1 MNDTS
6 KARIFIKDN
15 IDTMSRK
22 DMLKKLYLI
31 TNLSKA
37 TLQNLI
43 KERVGLEHIAAEKIE
58 RKDGRK
64 AKELIESLI
73 DKKSESEIIDYI
85 VENTRLNELSA
96 EAIYLY
102 VKKEREDKPKKVVKV
117 EKVEEVKY
125 KGRRRAFFRFDDSKL
140 YRRVYE

>member
-1 MNDTS
+1 MNDTT
-6 KARIFIKDN
+6 KARKFIKDN

-22 DMLKKLYLI
+22 DMLKKLYII

-43 KERVGLEHIAAEKIE
+43 KERVGLENIAAEKIE

-73 DKKSESEIIDYI
+73 DEKSEAEIIDYI

-102 VKKEREDKPKKVVKV
+102 VKKKREDKPKKVVV
-117 EKVEEVKY
+117 EEKVEEIKF
-125 KGRRRAFFRFDDSKL
+125 KGRRRQFFRFDDSKL
-140 YRRVYE
+140 YRRAYE

>member
-1 MNDTS
+1 MNDTT
-6 KARIFIKDN
+6 KARKFIKDN
-15 IDTMSRK
+15 IDTMNRK
-22 DMLKKLYLI
+22 EMLKKLYLI

-43 KERVGLEHIAAEKIE
+43 KERVGLENIAAEKIE

-73 DKKSESEIIDYI
+73 DKKSEAEIIDYI
-85 VENTRLNELSA
+85 VANTRLNELSA

-102 VKKEREDKPKKVVKV
+102 VKKERININM
-117 EKVEEVKY
+117 
-125 KGRRRAFFRFDDSKL
+125 RCI
-140 YRRVYE
+140 

>member
-1 MNDTS
+1 MNDTT
-6 KARIFIKDN
+6 KARKFIKDN

-22 DMLKKLYLI
+22 EMLKKLYVL

-43 KERVGLEHIAAEKIE
+43 KERVGLENIAVEKIE

-73 DKKSESEIIDYI
+73 DKKCESEIIDYI

-102 VKKEREDKPKKVVKV
+102 VKKEREDKPKKIVKE
-117 EKVEEVKY
+117 EKIEEIKY
-125 KGRRRAFFRFDDSKL
+125 KGIKRQFFRFDVSNL
-140 YRRVYE
+140 WRNV

>member
-43 KERVGLEHIAAEKIE
+43 KERVGLENIAAEKIE

-102 VKKEREDKPKKVVKV
+102 VKKEREDKPKKVVKE
-117 EKVEEVKY
+117 EKVEEVKF
-125 KGRRRAFFRFDDSKL
+125 KGRRRAFFRFDDMKEF
-140 YRRVYE
+140 YV

>member
-1 MNDTS
+1 MNDTT
-6 KARIFIKDN
+6 KARKFIKDN

-22 DMLKKLYLI
+22 EMLKKLYII

-43 KERVGLEHIAAEKIE
+43 KERVGLENIAAEKIQ

-102 VKKEREDKPKKVVKV
+102 VKKEREDKSKKIIKK
-117 EKVEEVKY
+117 EKVEEIKF

>member
-1 MNDTS
+1 MNDTT
-6 KARIFIKDN
+6 KARKFIKDN

-22 DMLKKLYLI
+22 EMLKKLYII

-43 KERVGLEHIAAEKIE
+43 KERVGLEHIAAEKIQ

-73 DKKSESEIIDYI
+73 DEKSESEIIDYI

-102 VKKEREDKPKKVVKV
+102 VKKEREDKPKKIIKK
-117 EKVEEVKY
+117 EKVEEIKY
-125 KGRRRAFFRFDDSKL
+125 KGIKRQFFRFDDSKL

>member
-1 MNDTS
+1 MNDTT
-6 KARIFIKDN
+6 KARKFIKDN

-22 DMLKKLYLI
+22 EMLKNLYVL

-43 KERVGLEHIAAEKIE
+43 KERVGLEHIAEEKIE

-73 DKKSESEIIDYI
+73 DEKSEAEIINYI

-102 VKKEREDKPKKVVKV
+102 VKKEREDKPKKVAAK
-117 EKVEEVKY
+117 EKVEEIKY
-125 KGRRRAFFRFDDSKL
+125 KGIKRQFFRFDVSNL
-140 YRRVYE
+140 WR

>member
-1 MNDTS
+1 MNDTT
-6 KARIFIKDN
+6 KARKFIKDN

-22 DMLKKLYLI
+22 EMLKKLYII

-73 DKKSESEIIDYI
+73 DKKSEAEIIDYI

-102 VKKEREDKPKKVVKV
+102 VKKEREDKPKKVVKK
-117 EKVEEVKY
+117 EKVEEIKY
-125 KGRRRAFFRFDDSKL
+125 KGIKRQFFRFDVSNL
-140 YRRVYE
+140 WRNV

>member
-1 MNDTS
+1 MNDTT
-6 KARIFIKDN
+6 KARKFIKDN

-22 DMLKKLYLI
+22 EMLKKLYII

-43 KERVGLEHIAAEKIE
+43 KERVGLENIAEEKIE

-73 DKKSESEIIDYI
+73 DKKSEAEIIDYI

-102 VKKEREDKPKKVVKV
+102 VKKEREDKPKKVINE

-125 KGRRRAFFRFDDSKL
+125 KGIKRQFFRFDVSNL
-140 YRRVYE
+140 WRNVNG

>member
-1 MNDTS
+1 MNDTT
-6 KARIFIKDN
+6 KARKFIKEN
-15 IDTMSRK
+15 IDTMNRK
-22 DMLKKLYLI
+22 EMLKKLYLI

-43 KERVGLEHIAAEKIE
+43 KERVGLEHIAEEKIE

-73 DKKSESEIIDYI
+73 DKKSEAEIINYI
-85 VENTRLNELSA
+85 VKNTRLNELSA

-102 VKKEREDKPKKVVKV
+102 VKKEREDKPKKVIKE

-125 KGRRRAFFRFDDSKL
+125 KGIKRQFFRFDVSNL
-140 YRRVYE
+140 WRNVNG

>member
-1 MNDTS
+1 VNDTT
-6 KARIFIKDN
+6 KARKFIKDN
-15 IDTMSRK
+15 IDKMNRK
-22 DMLKKLYLI
+22 EMLKKLYVL

-43 KERVGLEHIAAEKIE
+43 KERVGLENIAVEKIE

-73 DKKSESEIIDYI
+73 DKKCESEIIDYI

-102 VKKEREDKPKKVVKV
+102 VKKEREDKPKKVVAK

>member
-1 MNDTS
+1 MNDTT
-6 KARIFIKDN
+6 KARKFIKDN

-22 DMLKKLYLI
+22 EMLKKLYII

-43 KERVGLEHIAAEKIE
+43 KERVGLENIAAEKIE

-73 DKKSESEIIDYI
+73 DEKSEAEIIDYI

-102 VKKEREDKPKKVVKV
+102 VKKEREDKPKKVAAK
-117 EKVEEVKY
+117 EKVEEIKY
-125 KGRRRAFFRFDDSKL
+125 KGIKRQFFRFDVSNL
-140 YRRVYE
+140 WRNV

>member
-1 MNDTS
+1 MNDTT
-6 KARIFIKDN
+6 KARKFIKDN

-22 DMLKKLYLI
+22 EMLKKLYII

-43 KERVGLEHIAAEKIE
+43 KERVGLEHVAEEKIE

-73 DKKSESEIIDYI
+73 DEKSESEIIDYI

-102 VKKEREDKPKKVVKV
+102 VKKEREDKPKKIVKE
-117 EKVEEVKY
+117 EKIEEIKF

>member
-1 MNDTS
+1 MNDTT
-6 KARIFIKDN
+6 KARKFIKDN

-22 DMLKKLYLI
+22 EMLKKLYVL

-73 DKKSESEIIDYI
+73 DKKSEAEIIDYI

-102 VKKEREDKPKKVVKV
+102 VKKEREDKPKKIVKE
-117 EKVEEVKY
+117 EKVEEIKY
-125 KGRRRAFFRFDDSKL
+125 KGIKRQFFRFDVSNL
-140 YRRVYE
+140 WRNV

>member
-1 MNDTS
+1 MNDTT
-6 KARIFIKDN
+6 KARKFIKDN

-22 DMLKKLYLI
+22 EMLKKLYII

-43 KERVGLEHIAAEKIE
+43 KERVGLENIAEEKIE

-73 DKKSESEIIDYI
+73 GEKSESEIIDYI

-102 VKKEREDKPKKVVKV
+102 VKKEREDKPKKIIKK
-117 EKVEEVKY
+117 EKVEEIKY
-125 KGRRRAFFRFDDSKL
+125 KGIKRQFFRFDDSKL

>member
-1 MNDTS
+1 MNDTT
-6 KARIFIKDN
+6 KARKFIKDN

-22 DMLKKLYLI
+22 EMLKKLYLI

-43 KERVGLEHIAAEKIE
+43 KERVGLENIAAEKIE

-73 DKKSESEIIDYI
+73 DKKSEAEIIDYI

-102 VKKEREDKPKKVVKV
+102 VKKEREDKPKKVVAK
-117 EKVEEVKY
+117 EKVEEIKY

>member
-1 MNDTS
+1 MNDTT
-6 KARIFIKDN
+6 KARKFIKDN

-22 DMLKKLYLI
+22 EMLKKLYII

-43 KERVGLEHIAAEKIE
+43 KERVGLEHIAEEKIQ

-73 DKKSESEIIDYI
+73 DKKSEAEIIDYI

-102 VKKEREDKPKKVVKV
+102 VKKEREDKPKKVVVK

-125 KGRRRAFFRFDDSKL
+125 KGIKRQFFRFDVSNLWRD
-140 YRRVYE
+140 V

>member
-1 MNDTS
+1 MNDTT
-6 KARIFIKDN
+6 KARKFIKDN
-15 IDTMSRK
+15 IDKMNRK
-22 DMLKKLYLI
+22 EMLKKLYVL

-43 KERVGLEHIAAEKIE
+43 KERVGLENIAVEKIE

-73 DKKSESEIIDYI
+73 DKKCESEIIDYI

-102 VKKEREDKPKKVVKV
+102 VKKEREDKPKKVVAK

>member
-1 MNDTS
+1 MNDTT
-6 KARIFIKDN
+6 KARKFIKDN

-22 DMLKKLYLI
+22 EMLKKLYII

-43 KERVGLEHIAAEKIE
+43 KERVGLENIAAEKIE

-102 VKKEREDKPKKVVKV
+102 VKKEREDKPKKVAAK
-117 EKVEEVKY
+117 EKVEEIKY
-125 KGRRRAFFRFDDSKL
+125 KGIKRQFFRFDDSKL
-140 YRRVYE
+140 YRRVHE

>member
-1 MNDTS
+1 MNDTT
-6 KARIFIKDN
+6 KARKFIKDN

-22 DMLKKLYLI
+22 DMLKKLYII

-43 KERVGLEHIAAEKIE
+43 KERVGLENIAAEKIE

-73 DKKSESEIIDYI
+73 DEKSEAEIIDYI

-102 VKKEREDKPKKVVKV
+102 VKKEREDKPKKIIKK
-117 EKVEEVKY
+117 EKVEEIKF
-125 KGRRRAFFRFDDSKL
+125 KGRRRQFFRFDDSKL

>member
-1 MNDTS
+1 MNDTT
-6 KARIFIKDN
+6 KARKFIKDN

-22 DMLKKLYLI
+22 DMLKKLYII

-43 KERVGLEHIAAEKIE
+43 KERVGLENIAEEKIE

-73 DKKSESEIIDYI
+73 GEKSESEIIDYI

-102 VKKEREDKPKKVVKV
+102 VKKEREDKPKKIIKK
-117 EKVEEVKY
+117 EKVEEIKF
-125 KGRRRAFFRFDDSKL
+125 KGRRREFFRFDDSKL
-140 YRRVYE
+140 YRWVHE

>member
-1 MNDTS
+1 MNDTT
-6 KARIFIKDN
+6 KARKFIKDN

-22 DMLKKLYLI
+22 EMLKKLYII

-43 KERVGLEHIAAEKIE
+43 KERVGLENIAAEKIE

-73 DKKSESEIIDYI
+73 DKKSEAEIIDYI

-102 VKKEREDKPKKVVKV
+102 VKKEREDKPKKIIKK
-117 EKVEEVKY
+117 EKVEEIKF

>member
-1 MNDTS
+1 MNDTT
-6 KARIFIKDN
+6 KARKFIKDN

-22 DMLKKLYLI
+22 EMLKKLYII

-43 KERVGLEHIAAEKIE
+43 KERVGLENIAAEKIE

-73 DKKSESEIIDYI
+73 DKKSEAEIINYI

-102 VKKEREDKPKKVVKV
+102 VKKEREDKPKKVVAK

>member
-1 MNDTS
+1 MNDTT
-6 KARIFIKDN
+6 KARKFIKDN

-22 DMLKKLYLI
+22 EMLKKLYII

-73 DKKSESEIIDYI
+73 DKKSEAEIIDYI

-102 VKKEREDKPKKVVKV
+102 VKKEREDKPKKIVKE
-117 EKVEEVKY
+117 EKIEEIKY
-125 KGRRRAFFRFDDSKL
+125 KGIKRQFFRFDVSNL
-140 YRRVYE
+140 WRNV

>member
-1 MNDTS
+1 MNDTT
-6 KARIFIKDN
+6 KARKFIKDN

-22 DMLKKLYLI
+22 EMLKKLYII

-73 DKKSESEIIDYI
+73 DKKSEAEIIDYI

-102 VKKEREDKPKKVVKV
+102 VKKEREDKPKKVVVK
-117 EKVEEVKY
+117 EKVEEIKY

>member
-1 MNDTS
+1 MNDTT
-6 KARIFIKDN
+6 KARKFIKDN

-22 DMLKKLYLI
+22 EMLKKLYII

-43 KERVGLEHIAAEKIE
+43 KERVGLEHIAEEKIE

-64 AKELIESLI
+64 AKELIERLI
-73 DKKSESEIIDYI
+73 DEKSESEIIDYI

-102 VKKEREDKPKKVVKV
+102 VKKEREDKPKKIIKK
-117 EKVEEVKY
+117 EKVEEIKY
-125 KGRRRAFFRFDDSKL
+125 KGIKRQFFRFDVSNL
-140 YRRVYE
+140 WRNV

>member
-1 MNDTS
+1 MNDTT
-6 KARIFIKDN
+6 KARKFIKDN

-22 DMLKKLYLI
+22 EMLKKLYII

-43 KERVGLEHIAAEKIE
+43 KERVGLENIAAEKIE

-73 DKKSESEIIDYI
+73 DKKSEAEIIDYI

-102 VKKEREDKPKKVVKV
+102 VKKEREDKPKKVAAK
-117 EKVEEVKY
+117 EKVEEIKY
-125 KGRRRAFFRFDDSKL
+125 KGIKRQFFRFDDSKL
-140 YRRVYE
+140 YRRVHE

>member
-1 MNDTS
+1 MNDTT
-6 KARIFIKDN
+6 KARKFIKDN

-22 DMLKKLYLI
+22 EMLKKLYVL

-43 KERVGLEHIAAEKIE
+43 KERVGLENIAEEKIE

-102 VKKEREDKPKKVVKV
+102 VKKEREDKPKKIVKE
-117 EKVEEVKY
+117 EKIEEIKF

>member
-1 MNDTS
+1 MNDTT
-6 KARIFIKDN
+6 KARKFIKDN

-22 DMLKKLYLI
+22 EMLKKLYVI
-31 TNLSKA
+31 TNLSKS

-43 KERVGLEHIAAEKIE
+43 KERVGLEHVAEEKIE

-73 DKKSESEIIDYI
+73 DEKSEAEIINYI

-102 VKKEREDKPKKVVKV
+102 VKKEREDKPKKIIKK
-117 EKVEEVKY
+117 EKVEEIKY
-125 KGRRRAFFRFDDSKL
+125 KGIKRQFFRFDVSNL
-140 YRRVYE
+140 WRNV

>member
-1 MNDTS
+1 MNDTT
-6 KARIFIKDN
+6 KARKFIKDN
-15 IDTMSRK
+15 IDTMNRK
-22 DMLKKLYLI
+22 EMLKKLYLI

-43 KERVGLEHIAAEKIE
+43 KERVGLEHVAAEKIE

-73 DKKSESEIIDYI
+73 DKKNEAEIIDYI

-102 VKKEREDKPKKVVKV
+102 VKKEREDKPKKVIIE
-117 EKVEEVKY
+117 EKVEEIKY
-125 KGRRRAFFRFDDSKL
+125 KGKTRAFFRFDDSNL

>member
-1 MNDTS
+1 MNDTT
-6 KARIFIKDN
+6 KARKFIKDN
-15 IDTMSRK
+15 IDTMNRK
-22 DMLKKLYLI
+22 EMLKKLYLI

-43 KERVGLEHIAAEKIE
+43 KERVGLENIAAEKIE

-73 DKKSESEIIDYI
+73 DKKSEAEIIDYI
-85 VENTRLNELSA
+85 VANTRLNELSA

-102 VKKEREDKPKKVVKV
+102 VKKEREDKPKKIIKK
-117 EKVEEVKY
+117 EKVEEIKF

>member
-1 MNDTS
+1 MNDTT
-6 KARIFIKDN
+6 KARKFIKDN
-15 IDTMSRK
+15 IDTMNRK
-22 DMLKKLYLI
+22 EMLKKLYII

-43 KERVGLEHIAAEKIE
+43 KERVGLENIAAEKIQ

-102 VKKEREDKPKKVVKV
+102 VKKEREDKSKKIIKK
-117 EKVEEVKY
+117 EKVEEIKF